1 MEDTFELLK
10 DCNIKLDSLK
20 TKDYR
25 FVAWIIYSTLH
36 DSFIAGVDTYSNDD
50 ENQQI
55 VILKG
60 IHRYPGEA
68 IMQIH
73 EVISKWHNDGSI
85 MLHFPSNILSIFDI
99 TPTPNTHQ

>member
-1 MEDTFELLK
+1 MEHTFELLK
-10 DCNIKLDSLK
+10 DCNIKLDSLR

-25 FVAWIIYSTLH
+25 FVAWIIYSALH
-36 DSFIAGVDTYSNDD
+36 TSFIAGVDTYSND
-50 ENQQI
+50 EQNLQI

-60 IHRYPGEA
+60 IHRYAGEA

-85 MLHFPSNILSIFDI
+85 PLEDAPFFG
-99 TPTPNTHQ
+99 